1 MIKVDFQQK
10 IHLLH
15 YILRFVHLISVH
27 FVYFCNCVLIAAWIQ
42 AKLDFMPTKRNKIN
56 KPKNIE

>member
-15 YILRFVHLISVH
+15 YILRFVHLFLVH
-27 FVYFCNCVLIAAWIQ
+27 FVYFCNCVLIAEWIQ
-42 AKLDFMPTKRNKIN
+42 AKLDFMPSTRNKIN
-56 KPKNIE
+56 KPKNKE

>member
-27 FVYFCNCVLIAAWIQ
+27 FVYFCNCVLIAAWIRLSLISCQ
-42 AKLDFMPTKRNKIN
+42 QKETK
-56 KPKNIE
+56 